1 MFLKPER
8 LFFVSVL
15 YNWTRIVGFLS
26 SGELRAVLAIIR
38 VDFWILTHL
47 RRIVIERRQ
56 IQRRVGDALL
66 VRHGLSLAERTTWE
80 IRTSGVLALNTESG
94 LSRLRRGFGVL
105 DVSIDHFFA
114 RSESSRLTA
123 LEVERLLTEASD
135 QTHAVGDKHY

>member
-38 VDFWILTHL
+38 GDFWILTHL
-47 RRIVIERRQ
+47 RRIVIKRRQ

-66 VRHGLSLAERTTWE
+66 VRHGLDLAERD
-80 IRTSGVLALNTESG
+80 GK
-94 LSRLRRGFGVL
+94 
-105 DVSIDHFFA
+105 FA
-114 RSESSRLTA
+114 RLAFLR
-123 LEVERLLTEASD
+123 
-135 QTHAVGDKHY
+135 